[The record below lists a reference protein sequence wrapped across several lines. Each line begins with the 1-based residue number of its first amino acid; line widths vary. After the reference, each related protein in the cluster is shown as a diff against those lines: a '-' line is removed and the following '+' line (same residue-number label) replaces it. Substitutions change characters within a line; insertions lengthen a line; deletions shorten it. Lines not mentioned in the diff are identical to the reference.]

1 MLFLH
6 SKSAVP
12 ASHAKKAA
20 RVFKPQLLR
29 HYRTDGEV
37 ESYRYGSVI
46 ISEAHDGERIYV
58 SVNRPLPS
66 EITDGMLAWFG
77 MDTVDEATIQFRDIT
92 KIESESHIFEQ
103 AWEGADE

>member
-6 SKSAVP
+6 SNSVVSAK
-12 ASHAKKAA
+12 HTKKAV

-37 ESYRYGSVI
+37 ESYRYGSAI
-46 ISEAHDGERIYV
+46 ISEAHDGERIYI
-58 SVNRPLPS
+58 SVDRPLPS

-77 MDTVDEATIQFRDIT
+77 MDMRRRVARYRCVDNGRYYV
-92 KIESESHIFEQ
+92 Q
-103 AWEGADE
+103 AVA

>member
-6 SKSAVP
+6 NKSTVSAR
-12 ASHAKKAA
+12 HAKKAV

-37 ESYRYGSVI
+37 ESYRYGTAI
-46 ISEAHDGERIYV
+46 ISEAHDGERIYIGV
-58 SVNRPLPS
+58 DRPLPS

-77 MDTVDEATIQFRDIT
+77 MDMRRHVARYRCVDNSRYYV
-92 KIESESHIFEQ
+92 Q
-103 AWEGADE
+103 AVA